1 MKQNREEKMNKKRKI
16 LIIILILL
24 IVLFLIILLYLKN
37 MSKPVE
43 IYRLYLV
50 AIKSDN
56 NELRK
61 ASDDDFFEKY
71 NVNIYYKRN

>member
-1 MKQNREEKMNKKRKI
+1 
-16 LIIILILL
+16 
-24 IVLFLIILLYLKN
+24 
-37 MSKPVE
+37 MSKPVK

-61 ASDDDFFEKY
+61 VSDDNFFEKY